1 MTGREKEVLNKTIE
15 ILKDNFDPGR
25 IIMFGSRAK
34 GKSKIN
40 SDFDLAIDMK
50 RPDIRTR
57 RIVEEKIDD
66 VTGLY
71 SVDLVYLNSLEKKFK
86 ELVLKTGKVVYE
98 R

>member
-1 MTGREKEVLNKTIE
+1 MTGREKEVLNKTIK

-34 GKSKIN
+34 GNSKIN